1 MLNDSEL
8 ELIRSVGLWG
18 TGKTFLVPGTNVKNG
33 VEPWN
38 VVLSV
43 SIFAYD
49 FLVIGFSR
57 YSSVWPLF
65 LFLFDFLRLLTE
77 GDFQSMGVIDKKVLI
92 SFLSYFCKELY
103 FLFGN

>member
-1 MLNDSEL
+1 MSYGIVSIVLESDSMLNDSEL

-57 YSSVWPLF
+57 YSLVCPLF

-77 GDFQSMGVIDKKVLI
+77 GDFQ
-92 SFLSYFCKELY
+92 
-103 FLFGN
+103 

>member
-49 FLVIGFSR
+49 FLVIGF
-57 YSSVWPLF
+57 
-65 LFLFDFLRLLTE
+65 
-77 GDFQSMGVIDKKVLI
+77 
-92 SFLSYFCKELY
+92 
-103 FLFGN
+103 